1 MLPATL
7 APKMSYTDCIAEAT
21 RGPEN
26 MQKLV
31 FEPDRNCWRVAVA
44 DRLSVIVDGQ
54 DYFRVLREV
63 LLKAE
68 RMIILVGWDFDFEI
82 EMLPGESDD
91 DGDAPDGFPNA
102 IGPFLDAL
110 AARREGLDI
119 YLLKWSGGA
128 LIAPGRIAPALQV
141 KFLSPEQIHLAF
153 DGHHPIGACHH
164 QKIVVVD
171 DTLAFCGGIDVTE
184 GRWDN
189 REHASFDPLRR
200 LKNGEIAQPW
210 HDTTTLMS
218 GKAAAAFSQLCR
230 NRWKRATGKLIGED
244 FTSGRDIWPSDVTPD
259 FENIE
264 VAIARTAPPESDR
277 PAVTEIETLYLD
289 SIMAARDCIYLESQ
303 YFAADSITDA
313 IRARLQ
319 DPDGPE
325 IVVIN
330 PHAAHGMVEDE
341 AMHVTRSRMIL
352 DLARH
357 NSYGRFL
364 MMSPINDA
372 GEDIYV
378 HSKTCIVDDVFLRI
392 GSSNIDR
399 RSMGFDTESDVALIV
414 DKPEDRQRI
423 VAIRNDLLAEHL
435 GVDPNLIADII
446 DKQGS
451 VKDTINLLND
461 GERRGLRPITPRK
474 ETLLGKFLSDTRLF
488 DPRYRQSAQAR
499 IGITSRHVMY
509 GSAALIAGALLW
521 RYLRKTSNSGR
532 P

>member
-1 MLPATL
+1 MQSL
-7 APKMSYTDCIAEAT
+7 A
-21 RGPEN
+21 
-26 MQKLV
+26 
-31 FEPDRNCWRVAVA
+31 FEPGRNCWRVAAA

-54 DYFRVLREV
+54 AYFRILREV

-68 RMIILVGWDFDFEI
+68 RMVILVGWDFDFEI
-82 EMLPGESDD
+82 EMLPGQSDD
-91 DGDAPDGFPNA
+91 NGDAPDGFPNA

-128 LIAPGRIAPALQV
+128 LIAPGRILPAFKIKL
-141 KFLSPEQIHLAF
+141 LSPKQLHLAF

-171 DTLAFCGGIDVTE
+171 DALAFCGGIDVTE

-218 GKAAAAFSQLCR
+218 GDAAAAFSELCR
-230 NRWKRATGKLIGED
+230 NRWERATGEPIGEE
-244 FTSGRDIWPSDVTPD
+244 FARAQDIWPSEIAPD
-259 FENIE
+259 FENME
-264 VAIARTAPPESDR
+264 VAIARTAPPEADR

-289 SIMAARDCIYLESQ
+289 SIRAARDCIYLESQ

-313 IRARLQ
+313 VRARLRE
-319 DPDGPE
+319 PDGPE

-330 PHAAHGMVEDE
+330 PHAAQGKVEDE
-341 AMHVTRSRMIL
+341 AMHVTRSRMIR
-352 DLARH
+352 DLAQ
-357 NSYGRFL
+357 NDPYNRFL
-364 MMSPINDA
+364 ILSPVNDA

-378 HSKTCIVDDVFLRI
+378 HSKTSIIDDVFLRI

-399 RSMGFDTESDVALIV
+399 RSMGFDTESDVALIAEK
-414 DKPEDRQRI
+414 DTDRRRI
-423 VAIRNDLLAEHL
+423 IAIRNDLLAEHL
-435 GVDPNLIADII
+435 GVEADQVAEAIDRTGSIIAAI
-446 DKQGS
+446 DA
-451 VKDTINLLND
+451 LND
-461 GERRGLRPITPRK
+461 SERRGLRPITPRK

-509 GSAALIAGALLW
+509 GSATVVAGVLLW
-521 RYLRKTSNSGR
+521 RRNRRARSRGKR
-532 P
+532 